1 MALENCTLDP
11 SAYANAIATQNPKIQ
26 LAVAEH
32 LVLNDPYA
40 NLLPTGTVE
49 ANIGENIVTVTNTRA
64 VTNESLTRPVFG
76 DLSASCG
83 STGNTAEWGQE
94 SYTTSLKLLRGQSQ
108 PICVNKNRFTVMGS
122 LKSAVDQMKMAITQV
137 YSADTRANIVDRAGT
152 KAVLRSG
159 DGSVAQT
166 LTGGEYQSAVAWRG
180 GVPTQQLT
188 FAYLKAL
195 SDFARYTYQPSMYG
209 NGADS
214 HAVFVGSSEIVD
226 VLRNEA
232 DVNNVLSVTTQGS
245 FKDGKESLWN
255 YAWIDVN
262 FRGIKMAIDP
272 KPLRF
277 NTVDGSGAPVFIEP
291 YVKTAMDYGHANLTN
306 PAWLSAQYEIG
317 ILHYKDAFKRLV
329 PSKYTGE
336 GEAKFA
342 QQSFGGE
349 LQWHYQIDSQ
359 CNVWGDFGFFKY
371 QIARAFQDVAPWTS
385 VPIAYR
391 RCSGSLGFGGT
402 CGAIPQVS

>member
-1 MALENCTLDP
+1 MALDNCTLDP
-11 SAYANAIATQNPKIQ
+11 SAYANAIATQNSIIQ
-26 LAVAEH
+26 LSVAEH
-32 LVLNDPYA
+32 IVLSDPYA

-64 VTNESLTRPVFG
+64 VTNESLTRPEFTT
-76 DLSASCG
+76 DSAACG
-83 STGNTAEWGQE
+83 LAGNTAEWGQE
-94 SYTTSLKLLRGQSQ
+94 SYTTALKRLRGQSQ
-108 PICVNKNRFTVMGS
+108 PICVNKNRYTVKDS
-122 LKSAVDQMKMAITQV
+122 LKSAVAQMKMAITQL

-209 NGADS
+209 SGADS

-232 DVNNVLSVTTQGS
+232 DVNNVLSVMTQGS
-245 FKDGKESLWN
+245 FKEGKDALLN
-255 YAWIDVN
+255 YTWIDVN

-306 PAWLSAQYEIG
+306 PAWMTAQYEIG

-329 PSKYTGE
+329 PSNYTGE

-342 QQSFGGE
+342 QQTFGGQ
-349 LQWHYQIDSQ
+349 LQWHYKIDNQ
-359 CNVWGDFGFFKY
+359 CNPWGDFGWFKW